1 MNLRTM
7 LGCAAVV
14 WLSLSG
20 CAAKQGVEKGGA
32 EGSSNT
38 GSESRREELGGLT
51 EKEFQALHELKAE
64 AAPPRKGQMLEISG
78 ARAYLSLPENAR
90 KPVPGVLVIHEWWGL
105 NEHIMHWA
113 DRLAA
118 QGYAALAVD
127 LYGGKVAAT
136 PEEAMAAMKTVDPA
150 RSQEILK
157 TAHQYLMTSSRV
169 QATHTGVVGWC
180 FGGAWSLRAG
190 MAIPELNA
198 VVMYYGRPVLNVD
211 ELKSIKA
218 PVLGVFGSKDE
229 SIPNDVVEEFDE
241 ALSDAGVAHRIL
253 KYDAPHAFA
262 NPSAPGRYNAEAA
275 EAAWEQVKGFLAE
288 NLKQ

>member
-1 MNLRTM
+1 MSLRTM
-7 LGCAAVV
+7 LGCAALV
-14 WLSLSG
+14 WLALSGALSG
-20 CAAKQGVEKGGA
+20 CAAKQGAEKGA
-32 EGSSNT
+32 ADE
-38 GSESRREELGGLT
+38 RREELGGLT
-51 EKEFQALHELKAE
+51 EKEFQGLHELKAE
-64 AAPPRKGQMLEISG
+64 AAPPRKGQMLEIAG

-90 KPVPGVLVIHEWWGL
+90 KPIPGVLVIHEWWGL

-127 LYGGKVAAT
+127 LYGGKVAT
-136 PEEAMAAMKTVDPA
+136 TSEDAMAVMKTVDPK
-150 RSQEILK
+150 RSQELLK
-157 TAHQYLMTSSRV
+157 AAHQYLMTSSRV
-169 QATHTGVVGWC
+169 QSTRTGVIGWC

-211 ELKSIKA
+211 ELKTIKT
-218 PVLGVFGSKDE
+218 PVLAIFGSKDE

-275 EAAWEQVKGFLAE
+275 AAAWDEVKGFLDE
-288 NLKQ
+288 KLKQ

>member
-1 MNLRTM
+1 MSLRM
-7 LGCAAVV
+7 MVGYAAVV
-14 WLSLSG
+14 LFTLSG
-20 CAAKQGVEKGGA
+20 CATKQGAEKGSPEA
-32 EGSSNT
+32 
-38 GSESRREELGGLT
+38 RQEELGGLT
-51 EKEFQALHELKAE
+51 EEEFRALHELKTE
-64 AAPPRKGQMLEISG
+64 AAPPRKGQRVEVAG

-90 KPVPGVLVIHEWWGL
+90 QPIPGVLVIHEWWGL

-127 LYGGKVAAT
+127 LYGGKVATT
-136 PEEAMAAMKTVDPA
+136 PEEAMATMKTVDPK

-157 TAHQYLMTSSRV
+157 AAHQYLMTSARV
-169 QATHTGVVGWC
+169 QSTRTGVIGWC

-211 ELKSIKA
+211 ELKALKA
-218 PVLGVFGSKDE
+218 PVLGVFGTKDE
-229 SIPNDVVEEFDE
+229 SIPNNVVEEFDK

-275 EAAWEQVKGFLAE
+275 AASWEQVRAFLAE
-288 NLKQ
+288 HLKQ

>member
-1 MNLRTM
+1 MSLRTM
-7 LGCAAVV
+7 LGCAALVV
-14 WLSLSG
+14 LSLSG
-20 CAAKQGVEKGGA
+20 CAAKQGAGKGSG
-32 EGSSNT
+32 E
-38 GSESRREELGGLT
+38 ERREELGGLT

-64 AAPPRKGQMLEISG
+64 AAPPRKGQLLEIAG
-78 ARAYLSLPENAR
+78 ARAYLSLPENVR
-90 KPVPGVLVIHEWWGL
+90 QPIPGVLVIHEWWGL

-127 LYGGKVAAT
+127 LYGGKVATT
-136 PEEAMAAMKTVDPA
+136 PEEAMAAMKAVDA
-150 RSQEILK
+150 KRSQEILQA
-157 TAHQYLMTSSRV
+157 AHQYLMTASRV
-169 QATHTGVVGWC
+169 QSRRTGVVGWC

-190 MAIPELNA
+190 MAIPELSA

-211 ELKSIKA
+211 ELKTIKA
-218 PVLGVFGSKDE
+218 PVLGIFGSKDE

-241 ALSDAGVAHRIL
+241 ALADAGVAHRIL

-262 NPSAPGRYNAEAA
+262 NPSAPGRYDAEAA
-275 EAAWEQVKGFLAE
+275 AAAWEQVKGFLDE

>member
-1 MNLRTM
+1 MSLRTM
-7 LGCAAVV
+7 LGCAVLV
-14 WLSLSG
+14 LLSLSG
-20 CAAKQGVEKGGA
+20 CAGSQGARKGDAG
-32 EGSSNT
+32 E
-38 GSESRREELGGLT
+38 RREELGGLT

-64 AAPPRKGQMLEISG
+64 AAPPRKGQLLEIAG
-78 ARAYLSLPENAR
+78 AKAYLSLPENAR
-90 KPVPGVLVIHEWWGL
+90 QPIPGVLVIHEWWGL

-136 PEEAMAAMKTVDPA
+136 PEEAMAAMKAVDPQ

-157 TAHQYLMTSSRV
+157 AAHQYLMTASRV
-169 QATHTGVVGWC
+169 QSTRTGVMGWC

-190 MAIPELNA
+190 MAIPELSA

-211 ELKSIKA
+211 ELKTIKA
-218 PVLGVFGSKDE
+218 PVLGIFGSKDE

-241 ALSDAGVAHRIL
+241 ALADAGVAHRIL

-275 EAAWEQVKGFLAE
+275 AAAWEQVKGFLDE

>member
-1 MNLRTM
+1 MSLRTM
-7 LGCAAVV
+7 WGCAALV
-14 WLSLSG
+14 WLSLGGALSG
-20 CAAKQGVEKGGA
+20 CAAKQGAEKGG
-32 EGSSNT
+32 
-38 GSESRREELGGLT
+38 SEERREELGGLT
-51 EKEFQALHELKAE
+51 EKEFEGLHELKAE
-64 AAPPRKGQMLEISG
+64 EAPPRKGQMLEIAG

-90 KPVPGVLVIHEWWGL
+90 KPIPGVLVIHEWWGL

-136 PEEAMAAMKTVDPA
+136 PEEAMAAMKTVDPK

-157 TAHQYLMTSSRV
+157 AAHQYLMTSSRV
-169 QATHTGVVGWC
+169 QSTRTGVIGWC

-211 ELKSIKA
+211 ELKTIKT
-218 PVLGVFGSKDE
+218 PVLAIFGSKDE

-262 NPSAPGRYNAEAA
+262 NPSAPGRYDAEAA
-275 EAAWEQVKGFLAE
+275 AAAWDEVKGFLDE
-288 NLKQ
+288 KLRQ

>member
-1 MNLRTM
+1 MSLRTM
-7 LGCAAVV
+7 LSWAAAV
-14 WLSLSG
+14 LLTLSG
-20 CAAKQGVEKGGA
+20 CATKQGVQKG
-32 EGSSNT
+32 NT
-38 GSESRREELGGLT
+38 EERREELGGLT
-51 EKEFQALHELKAE
+51 EKEFQALHELKTE
-64 AAPPRKGQMLEISG
+64 AAPPRKGQLLEVGG

-90 KPVPGVLVIHEWWGL
+90 TPVPGVLVIHEWWGL

-127 LYGGKVAAT
+127 LYGGKVATT
-136 PEEAMAAMKTVDPA
+136 PEEAMATMKAVDPQ
-150 RSQEILK
+150 RSVEILRA
-157 TAHQYLMTSSRV
+157 AHQFLMTDSRV
-169 QATHTGVVGWC
+169 QSTSTGVIGWC
-180 FGGAWSLRAG
+180 FGGGWSLRAG
-190 MAIPELNA
+190 MAIPELDA
-198 VVMYYGRPVLNVD
+198 VVMYYGRPVTDVQ

-218 PVLGVFGSKDE
+218 PVLAIFGTQDE

-275 EAAWEQVKGFLAE
+275 AAAWEQVKGFLAD
-288 NLKQ
+288 NLKR